1 MTSRP
6 KRPLSSIILDPGI
19 KETLLN
25 DARDFFSS
33 KKWYTDRGIPFRRGY
48 LLVSLPHTTTT
59 ERSDSPCTH
68 KYGAPGSGKTSMIQS
83 IAGELGL
90 NVYIVTLSR
99 IGMDDSALNELIS
112 NMPRRCIAL
121 MEDIDAAFKAGITR
135 DLPSEPQPHPGGD
148 ESKADSGRG
157 REDPSRTG
165 SDVGSRVTLSGLLNA
180 LDGIGAQEGRILFA
194 TTNNYKALDPALCRP
209 GRMDLHIEF
218 KLSSRFQ
225 AKSLYKCFYLPDS
238 GGDDETDDDDGDSVD
253 VSEKMPLLADPSN
266 GTGSSQTTQHDLSR
280 YEVLELA
287 TRFAEMIP
295 EREFSMASLQGYL
308 MMYKNRPRRAVED
321 ASAWVEK
328 ERASKRARS

>member
-1 MTSRP
+1 
-6 KRPLSSIILDPGI
+6 IILDPGI

-48 LLVSLPHTTTT
+48 LLVM
-59 ERSDSPCTH
+59 TH
-68 KYGAPGSGKTSMIQS
+68 LAPGSGKTSMIQS

-157 REDPSRTG
+157 
-165 SDVGSRVTLSGLLNA
+165 LLNNREH
-180 LDGIGAQEGRILFA
+180 LTRQPSSHTGTPGNRSNTCIVDRITCIGIGTIQ
-194 TTNNYKALDPALCRP
+194 
-209 GRMDLHIEF
+209 
-218 KLSSRFQ
+218 
-225 AKSLYKCFYLPDS
+225 
-238 GGDDETDDDDGDSVD
+238 
-253 VSEKMPLLADPSN
+253 
-266 GTGSSQTTQHDLSR
+266 
-280 YEVLELA
+280 
-287 TRFAEMIP
+287 
-295 EREFSMASLQGYL
+295 
-308 MMYKNRPRRAVED
+308 
-321 ASAWVEK
+321 
-328 ERASKRARS
+328 